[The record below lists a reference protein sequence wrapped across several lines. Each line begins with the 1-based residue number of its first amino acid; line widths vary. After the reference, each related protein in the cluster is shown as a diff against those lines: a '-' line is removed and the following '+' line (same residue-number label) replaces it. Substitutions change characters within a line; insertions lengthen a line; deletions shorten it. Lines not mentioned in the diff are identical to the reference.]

1 MEGTN
6 NMDSKGAH
14 VLAAQAAEFHDQMVD
29 MVGIIV
35 FGLIP
40 IVSIVLVG
48 LMVIIAN
55 GQK

>member
-1 MEGTN
+1 
-6 NMDSKGAH
+6 
-14 VLAAQAAEFHDQMVD
+14 MVD